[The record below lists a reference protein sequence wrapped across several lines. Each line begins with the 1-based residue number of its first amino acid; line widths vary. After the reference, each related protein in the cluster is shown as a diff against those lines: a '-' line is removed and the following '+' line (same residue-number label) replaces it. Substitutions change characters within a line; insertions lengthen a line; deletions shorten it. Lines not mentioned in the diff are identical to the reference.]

1 MLVTLPEILDEDRLG
16 LVRGILDGGRF
27 ADGRASAGEQARRD
41 KHNEEL
47 VPDDEQAAQL
57 NRVVMGSLVRHP
69 VYLNAGLPH
78 RVAVPYYSRYR
89 EGMRYGPHVD
99 DPVMGSGP
107 DPRTR
112 YRCDLAITVFLSRRE
127 EYEGGEL
134 VVHTEFGPRNVK
146 LPAGDG
152 VMYPASSLH
161 EVCQVTRGE
170 RLAAVTWVQSMVPD
184 AGRRE
189 LLYQLWLARED
200 LRRQAPEADSTRR
213 VDRSY
218 LNLVR
223 MWSRV

>member
-1 MLVTLPEILDEDRLG
+1 MLVTLPEILDADQLA

-27 ADGRASAGEQARRD
+27 AEGRGSAGEQARRD

-47 VPDDEQAAQL
+47 VPDEEQSSRL
-57 NRVVMGSLVRHP
+57 NSVVMGSLVRHP

-78 RVAVPYYSRYR
+78 RIAVPYYSRYR

-99 DPVMGSGP
+99 DPVMGIGP

-112 YRCDLAITVFLSRRE
+112 YRCDLAITLFLSGQE
-127 EYEGGEL
+127 DYDGGEL
-134 VVHTEFGPRNVK
+134 VVHTEFGPRSVK

-161 EVCQVTRGE
+161 EVRQVTRGE
-170 RLAAVTWVQSMVPD
+170 RLAAVTWMQSMVPG
-184 AGRRE
+184 AGQRE
-189 LLYQLWLARED
+189 LLYQLWLAREE
-200 LRRQAPEADSTRR
+200 LRRHAPEAESTRR